1 MLKTLLAGAA
11 TAALLAFGA
20 QAQES
25 PAPAAPG
32 MTAPETTPPPL
43 AEDGMNPEAEAGT
56 PQTAEDSEALSPATP
71 QTAEDADP
79 LAPADTAADPADT
92 AADTAPAPA
101 GPLPEGAVAVDLATV
116 TPDTLIGAD
125 IRTYEGDAIAAVDDV
140 MVSAEGKVGDVVARF
155 GGFLGFGETK
165 VLLAPED
172 LTAVREADD
181 TVVLLTGLSA
191 EELQARPEYTTPET
205 LGPEG

>member
-43 AEDGMNPEAEAGT
+43 AEDEMNPEAEAGT

-79 LAPADTAADPADT
+79 LAPADTAAD
-92 AADTAPAPA
+92 TAPAPA
-101 GPLPEGAVAVDLATV
+101 GPLPEGAIAVDLATV

-140 MVSAEGKVGDVVARF
+140 TVSAEGKVDDVVARF

-181 TVVLLTGLSA
+181 TVVLLTGLTA
-191 EELQARPEYTTPET
+191 EELQARTEYTAPET